1 MAKPPND
8 AFMGMLDLAWE
19 DFRTYREAGD
29 DSTPLGI
36 AVVLIGEDSDGA
48 MTIKTGANLHPEWV
62 QCALAQLVMGFAT
75 GSMAMERVPGIKRKR
90 VV

>member
-1 MAKPPND
+1 
-8 AFMGMLDLAWE
+8 
-19 DFRTYREAGD
+19 
-29 DSTPLGI
+29 
-36 AVVLIGEDSDGA
+36 